1 SAVVGDRA
9 ILGGAVGVSDH
20 VAIGSD
26 ATVMAGAAVGTNIP
40 AGAVVQ
46 GSPAIPREQ
55 NVERFMNIGRLKM
68 LYPRVD
74 DLAKRLEAL
83 EKRQKGG

>member
-1 SAVVGDRA
+1 
-9 ILGGAVGVSDH
+9 
-20 VAIGSD
+20 
-26 ATVMAGAAVGTNIP
+26 
-40 AGAVVQ
+40 
-46 GSPAIPREQ
+46 
-55 NVERFMNIGRLKM
+55 MNIGRLKM

>member
-1 SAVVGDRA
+1 
-9 ILGGAVGVSDH
+9 
-20 VAIGSD
+20 
-26 ATVMAGAAVGTNIP
+26 MAGAAVGTNIP
-40 AGAVVQ
+40 PGAVAQ
-46 GSPAIPREQ
+46 GTPAVPREQ

-83 EKRQKGG
+83 EKRGKGG